1 MSSAFNDD
9 YDEADY
15 EEVLDNVDEEEE
27 APNDDDQLE
36 DILGD
41 FTRFFFCYLDF
52 HRNILI
58 SRVFSP
64 GGTLRRNHEHHHVH
78 QHMSNTLRSKS
89 TGQLLETDHHIRGS
103 TRSR

>member
-41 FTRFFFCYLDF
+41 FTRFFL
-52 HRNILI
+52 L
-58 SRVFSP
+58 SRFS
-64 GGTLRRNHEHHHVH
+64 
-78 QHMSNTLRSKS
+78 
-89 TGQLLETDHHIRGS
+89 
-103 TRSR
+103 